1 MKKILLVGL
10 LLIILITVTGCS
22 QHMAKNWG
30 GEMTIELEPGESL
43 ELITWK
49 EDALWI
55 LTKERTEGVAPATH
69 TFQESTDWGVFEG
82 TIHII
87 EK

>member
-1 MKKILLVGL
+1 MKKVLLIGL
-10 LLIILITVTGCS
+10 LLIVLVSMTGCS

-30 GEMTIELEPGESL
+30 GEMTIELEPGKGL

-49 EDALWI
+49 DDSLWI
-55 LTKERTEGVAPATH
+55 LTKERPEDQAPVTH

-82 TIHII
+82 TIHIV
-87 EK
+87 EQ